1 VHHKLPV
8 RERPDLRL
16 VADNCVPLCG
26 KCHQTVHREG

>member
-1 VHHKLPV
+1 MHHIKPV

-16 VADNCVPLCG
+16 VPDNCVPLCG